1 MPCQQTVIEATC
13 EPLRYGIFVLL
24 HAVSIL
30 MYAYGDSSFFILSV
44 AIGM

>member
-13 EPLRYGIFVLL
+13 EPQRHGIFVLL

-30 MYAYGDSSFFILSV
+30 IDAYGDFSFFILSV